1 MKETYRVSNQ
11 YISSR
16 EGEGSRGGFKILEKC
31 ARDTPIDPFN
41 KSNIYS
47 FPLLTSLK
55 LKVFNRI
62 SKAEYVVNSGKLCIL
77 DLLKGSIGGA
87 LGVFPRKGLQLRSS
101 ETGFLTF

>member
-1 MKETYRVSNQ
+1 MTSPIVVTLG
-11 YISSR
+11 SS
-16 EGEGSRGGFKILEKC
+16 
-31 ARDTPIDPFN
+31 IDLFN

-77 DLLKGSIGGA
+77 DLLKGSILMRC
-87 LGVFPRKGLQLRSS
+87 LGKN
-101 ETGFLTF
+101 GFLHTNKRHSRTIKTIRLPKLAG

>member
-1 MKETYRVSNQ
+1 MIER
-11 YISSR
+11 SR
-16 EGEGSRGGFKILEKC
+16 KVYLLIGS
-31 ARDTPIDPFN
+31 IDPFN

-77 DLLKGSIGGA
+77 DLLKGSIA
-87 LGVFPRKGLQLRSS
+87 QAR
-101 ETGFLTF
+101 